1 MGLAAILP
9 GRADAAG
16 CMIASGPL
24 ASIVVPTRN
33 RAAAVRALLAAL
45 DRQTVDPS
53 AFEVI
58 VVCNASFDETAGE
71 VRQREAPYSLRLVE
85 LTDAGASVARN
96 AGARAA
102 RASIVIF
109 LDDDIAV
116 VPDFVAAH
124 LDAHDAAS
132 SPRVVM
138 GYLPFATDPAGD
150 RFRIALRS
158 WWEAM
163 FDRMHEP
170 GHRFAYTD
178 LLSGNCSM
186 PRDLFERVGG
196 FDASLRCHEDYEL
209 GYRLL
214 EAGAELGFA
223 PRAAGLH
230 DDVTDF
236 ERACWRKREE
246 GIADVYIAQKHS
258 ELRPALPAARLRST
272 KQRVLRWLAFEMPW
286 AGDSLVA
293 LFGWMLRPLD
303 AIGAPLAWSR
313 VVYAIFGYWYSRGL
327 ADALRTR
334 SALRELLRGAW
345 TDPRLDEMG
354 LCVDLSTGIDA
365 ALAEVDRV
373 RPRAVNIVVGSTSIA
388 RITWQPGAEL
398 LKGSHVAAQLFRFY
412 HTPVVT
418 ALVREHGYT
427 WLTSP
432 APDAERQPAGQP
444 R

>member
-1 MGLAAILP
+1 MSV
-9 GRADAAG
+9 
-16 CMIASGPL
+16 SGPQ

-33 RAAAVRALLAAL
+33 RASAVRALLAAL
-45 DRQTVDPS
+45 DVQTVGP
-53 AFEVI
+53 ATFEVI
-58 VVCNASFDETAGE
+58 VVCNASLDETAAE
-71 VRQREAPYSLRLVE
+71 VRQRDAAYSLRLLE
-85 LTDAGASVARN
+85 LTEAGASVARN

-102 RASIVIF
+102 RAPLIIF

-116 VPDFVAAH
+116 VPGFVAAH
-124 LDAHDAAS
+124 LEAHDAATP
-132 SPRVVM
+132 PRVVM
-138 GYLPFATDPAGD
+138 GYLPFGSDPAGD

-163 FDRMHEP
+163 FDRMREP

-196 FDASLRCHEDYEL
+196 FDTSLRCHEDYEL

-214 EAGAELGFA
+214 EAGAELAFA

-230 DDVTDF
+230 DDVTDL

-246 GIADVYIAQKHS
+246 GVADVYIAQKHP
-258 ELRPALPAARLRST
+258 ELRTTLPAARLRSG

-286 AGDSLVA
+286 AGDALVA
-293 LFGWMLRPLD
+293 VFGWMLRPLD
-303 AIGAPLAWSR
+303 AIGAPLAWAR

-327 ADALRTR
+327 ADAMRTR
-334 SALRELLRGAW
+334 RAMRELMRGAW
-345 TDPRLDEMG
+345 ADPRLDEMG
-354 LCVDLSTGIDA
+354 LRVDLSIGLEA

-373 RPRAVNIVVGSTSIA
+373 RPRAVHIVVGPTAIA
-388 RITWQPGAEL
+388 RVTWQPGAEL
-398 LKGSHVAAQLFRFY
+398 LKASHVAAHLFRFY

-418 ALVREHGYT
+418 ALVRQHGYP
-427 WLTSP
+427 WLTS
-432 APDAERQPAGQP
+432 AARDAERQPAGQS

>member
-1 MGLAAILP
+1 VGLAAILAR
-9 GRADAAG
+9 RAHAAG
-16 CMIASGPL
+16 GMTVSAPR

-45 DRQTVDPS
+45 DLQTADP
-53 AFEVI
+53 ATFEVI
-58 VVCNASFDETAGE
+58 VVCNASLDETAAD
-71 VRQREAPYSLRLVE
+71 VRRRDAAYSLRVVE
-85 LTDAGASVARN
+85 LTEAGASVARN

-102 RASIVIF
+102 RASVIIF

-116 VPDFVAAH
+116 VPEFVAAH
-124 LDAHDAAS
+124 LEAHEGPT

-138 GYLPFATDPAGD
+138 GYLPFATDPQGD

-163 FDRMHEP
+163 FDRMREP

-178 LLSGNCSM
+178 LLSGNGSM
-186 PRDLFERVGG
+186 TRELFERVGG
-196 FDASLRCHEDYEL
+196 FDTSLRCHEDYEL

-214 EAGAELGFA
+214 EAGAELAFA
-223 PRAAGLH
+223 PAAAGFH

-246 GIADVYIAQKHS
+246 GIADVYIAQKHP
-258 ELRPALPAARLRST
+258 ELRTTLPAARLRST

-303 AIGAPLAWSR
+303 AIGAPLAWAR

-327 ADALRTR
+327 ADAMRTR
-334 SALRELLRGAW
+334 GAMRELMRGAW
-345 TDPRLDEMG
+345 ADPRLDEMG
-354 LCVDLSTGIDA
+354 MRVDLSIDLDA

-373 RPRAVNIVVGSTSIA
+373 RPRAVDIVVGAASIA
-388 RITWQPGAEL
+388 RITWQPGAEV
-398 LKGSHVAAQLFRFY
+398 LKRSHVAAQLFRFY
-412 HTPVVT
+412 HTAVVT
-418 ALVREHGYT
+418 ALVHQHGYP

-432 APDAERQPAGQP
+432 APHTVRQQAGQS